1 MHHKTIMKLVGFQQQ
16 MRILHWQTKKYA
28 RHIAY
33 GSIYDTLDDLTDKL
47 AEVSMGK
54 YGRIDLDGGI
64 GDISLK
70 NMDELSINSFVD
82 DFVKFLLGLN
92 DEFDSSVDSD
102 LLNIR
107 DEILAEINKLKYLLT
122 LS

>member
-33 GSIYDTLDDLTDKL
+33 GSIYDSLDDLIDKL

-54 YGRIDLDGGI
+54 YGRIDLS
-64 GDISLK
+64 GDLGDVTLK
-70 NMDELSINSFVD
+70 NMDEISINSFVD
-82 DFVKFLLGLN
+82 EFVKFLTGLN
-92 DEFDSSVDSD
+92 KEFDASVDTD

-107 DEILAEINKLKYLLT
+107 DEILGEINKLKYLLT